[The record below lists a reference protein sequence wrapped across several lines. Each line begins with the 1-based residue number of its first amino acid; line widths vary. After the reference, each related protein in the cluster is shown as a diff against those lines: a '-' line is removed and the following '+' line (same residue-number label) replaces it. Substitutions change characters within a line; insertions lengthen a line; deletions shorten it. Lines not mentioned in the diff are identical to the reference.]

1 MKLLHALMT
10 HAWLA
15 ITFRH
20 NGEGMPTKLPGALA
34 LVSLYI
40 ALILTN
46 IHIQQTFNIESLIG
60 LLFIA
65 QIYLF
70 SLRNRV
76 IGLIIMIGVIGNA
89 LMLFAH
95 LLTGIP
101 QQQLYAVTI
110 MEYAMVFSA
119 ILNVIKYHMSTSEY

>member
-1 MKLLHALMT
+1 MKLLRALIT
-10 HAWLA
+10 HAWFA
-15 ITFRH
+15 MTFRH

-34 LVSLYI
+34 LVCLYI

-46 IHIQQTFNIESLIG
+46 IHIQQTFSIENLIA

-65 QIYLF
+65 QIYVF

-76 IGLIIMIGVIGNA
+76 IGLIILIGVVANA
-89 LMLFAH
+89 MMLATH
-95 LLTGIP
+95 MLTGIP
-101 QQQLYAVTI
+101 QQQLYAITI

-119 ILNVIKYHMSTSEY
+119 VLNVIKYHLSTSEY

>member
-1 MKLLHALMT
+1 MKLLHALFT
-10 HAWLA
+10 HTWFA

-20 NGEGMPTKLPGALA
+20 NGEGMPTKLPGAITLA
-34 LVSLYI
+34 SLYI
-40 ALILTN
+40 VLILIN
-46 IHIQQTFNIESLIG
+46 IHIQQTFSIESLIG

-65 QIYLF
+65 QMYVF

-76 IGLIIMIGVIGNA
+76 IGLIIMIGVIANA
-89 LMLFAH
+89 LMLSIH

-119 ILNVIKYHMSTSEY
+119 VLNVIKYHMSTSEY

>member
-1 MKLLHALMT
+1 MKLLHALIT
-10 HAWLA
+10 HAWFA

-20 NGEGMPTKLPGALA
+20 NGEGMPTKLPGAIT

-40 ALILTN
+40 VLILTN
-46 IHIQQTFNIESLIG
+46 IHIQQTFSIESLVG

-65 QIYLF
+65 QIYVF

-76 IGLIIMIGVIGNA
+76 IGLIILIGVIANA
-89 LMLFAH
+89 LMLGVHF
-95 LLTGIP
+95 LTGIP
-101 QQQLYAVTI
+101 EQQLFAITV

-119 ILNVIKYHMSTSEY
+119 VLNVIKYHLNTSEY

>member
-1 MKLLHALMT
+1 MKLLHALLT

-20 NGEGMPTKLPGALA
+20 NGEGMPTKLLGAST

-40 ALILTN
+40 SLLLAN
-46 IHIQQTFNIESLIG
+46 IHIQQTFSIESLIA

-65 QIYLF
+65 QLYVF
-70 SLRNRV
+70 SLRHR
-76 IGLIIMIGVIGNA
+76 IIALIILIVVIANA
-89 LMLFAH
+89 CMLLVH

-101 QQQLYAVTI
+101 QQQLYAITL

-119 ILNVIKYHMSTSEY
+119 VLNVIKYHLSTTEF

>member
-1 MKLLHALMT
+1 MKLLRALIT
-10 HAWLA
+10 HAWFA
-15 ITFRH
+15 MTFRH
-20 NGEGMPTKLPGALA
+20 NGEGMPTKLPGAVA

-46 IHIQQTFNIESLIG
+46 IHIQQTFSIENLIA

-65 QIYLF
+65 QIYVF

-76 IGLIIMIGVIGNA
+76 IGLIILIGVIANA
-89 LMLFAH
+89 MMLATH
-95 LLTGIP
+95 MLTGIP
-101 QQQLYAVTI
+101 QQQLYAITI

-119 ILNVIKYHMSTSEY
+119 VLNVIKYHLSTSEY

>member
-1 MKLLHALMT
+1 MKLLRALIT
-10 HAWLA
+10 HAWFA
-15 ITFRH
+15 MTFRH

-46 IHIQQTFNIESLIG
+46 IHIQQTFRIENLIG

-65 QIYLF
+65 QIYVF

-76 IGLIIMIGVIGNA
+76 IGLIILIGVVANA
-89 LMLFAH
+89 MMLVTH
-95 LLTGIP
+95 ILTGIP
-101 QQQLYAVTI
+101 QQQLYAITI

-119 ILNVIKYHMSTSEY
+119 VLNVIKYHLSTSEY

>member
-1 MKLLHALMT
+1 MKLLRALFT
-10 HAWLA
+10 HAWFA

-20 NGEGMPTKLPGALA
+20 NGEGMPTKLPGAIT

-40 ALILTN
+40 AFILAN
-46 IHIQQTFNIESLIG
+46 IHIQQTFSVESLIA

-65 QIYLF
+65 QIYVF

-76 IGLIIMIGVIGNA
+76 IGLIIMIGMISNA
-89 LMLFAH
+89 LMLAAH

-101 QQQLYAVTI
+101 QQQLYAITI

-119 ILNVIKYHMSTSEY
+119 ILNVIKYHMSTNRY

>member
-1 MKLLHALMT
+1 MKLLHALLT

-20 NGEGMPTKLPGALA
+20 NGEGMPTKLLGAST

-40 ALILTN
+40 SLLLAN
-46 IHIQQTFNIESLIG
+46 IHIQQTFSIESLIA

-65 QIYLF
+65 QLYVF
-70 SLRNRV
+70 SLRNRI
-76 IGLIIMIGVIGNA
+76 IGLIILIGVIANA
-89 LMLFAH
+89 CMLLVH

-101 QQQLYAVTI
+101 QQQLYAITL

-119 ILNVIKYHMSTSEY
+119 VLNVIKYHLSTTEF

>member
-1 MKLLHALMT
+1 MKLLHALFT
-10 HAWLA
+10 HAWFA

-20 NGEGMPTKLPGALA
+20 NGEGMPTKLPGALT

-46 IHIQQTFNIESLIG
+46 IHIQQTFSIESLIA

-65 QIYLF
+65 QIYVF

-76 IGLIIMIGVIGNA
+76 IGLIILIGVIANA
-89 LMLFAH
+89 LMLGVH
-95 LLTGIP
+95 MLTGIP
-101 QQQLYAVTI
+101 EQQLYAITV

-119 ILNVIKYHMSTSEY
+119 VLNVIRYHLSTSEY

>member
-1 MKLLHALMT
+1 MKLLRALIT
-10 HAWLA
+10 HAWFA
-15 ITFRH
+15 MTFKH
-20 NGEGMPTKLPGALA
+20 NGEGMPTKIPAALA

-40 ALILTN
+40 VLILTN
-46 IHIQQTFNIESLIG
+46 IHIQQTYSLESLVG

-65 QIYLF
+65 QIYVF

-76 IGLIIMIGVIGNA
+76 IGLIILIGVVANA
-89 LMLFAH
+89 MMLATH

-101 QQQLYAVTI
+101 QQQLFAITI

-119 ILNVIKYHMSTSEY
+119 VLNVIKYHLSTSEY

>member
-1 MKLLHALMT
+1 MKLLRALITHTWFAMT
-10 HAWLA
+10 L
-15 ITFRH
+15 RH
-20 NGEGMPTKLPGALA
+20 NGEGMPTKLPGAIA

-40 ALILTN
+40 ALLLIN
-46 IHIQQTFNIESLIG
+46 IHIQQTFSLESLIG

-65 QIYLF
+65 QIYVF

-76 IGLIIMIGVIGNA
+76 IGLIILIGVIANA
-89 LMLFAH
+89 SLLAVH

-101 QQQLYAVTI
+101 QQQLYAITI

-119 ILNVIKYHMSTSEY
+119 VLNVIKYHFGTSEY